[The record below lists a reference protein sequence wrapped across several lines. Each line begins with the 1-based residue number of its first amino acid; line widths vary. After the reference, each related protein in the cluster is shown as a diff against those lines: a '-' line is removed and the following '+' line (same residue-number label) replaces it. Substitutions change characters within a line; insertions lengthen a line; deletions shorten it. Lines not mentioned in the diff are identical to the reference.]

1 MNATKVS
8 VIIPLYNAEKYIGRC
23 LHSVLEQ
30 SYKHIEIILVDD
42 ASTDHSLSVAEAF
55 QQEHPSIKIIKH
67 KTNIGSMA
75 SRRDGYQ
82 AATGDSMMFVDA
94 DDTLPPDAVECL
106 VAKQQETNADIVAG
120 NVEKI
125 YVDGHKE
132 RLVENLPPH
141 ATGVDMLE
149 ALLDEKV
156 RRCLWGRLYRTIL
169 FHEHPLINLDNMT
182 IYEDA
187 CLLHQVVVNAHVIV
201 TVGDTVYQYN
211 ENMSSVMHRVYG
223 IQQIESIIMANKI
236 IADVCQPYPQ
246 LHAKMQHRIAHT
258 VLALYS
264 EKIAIGQLRA
274 LLRKHGMQKYGEM
287 GAICKYLNLSDYWY
301 AFKRFFYVRTKLSK

>member
-1 MNATKVS
+1 MKIS
-8 VIIPLYNAEKYIGRC
+8 VVIPLYNAEPYIGRC
-23 LHSVLEQ
+23 LDSVLRQ
-30 SYKHIEIILVDD
+30 SYKNIEIVIVDD
-42 ASTDHSLSVAEAF
+42 ASTDASLSVVQRYQTQYPF
-55 QQEHPSIKIIKH
+55 VTIISH
-67 KTNIGSMA
+67 KQNKGAMM
-75 SRRDGYQ
+75 SRKDGYT
-82 AATGDSMMFVDA
+82 AATGECLMFVDA
-94 DDTLPPDAVECL
+94 DDTLPLDAVACL

-132 RLVENLPPH
+132 RLVENLPTH

-156 RRCLWGRLYRTIL
+156 RRCLWGRLYRTGL
-169 FHEHPLINLDNMT
+169 FHEHSLINLDNMT

-201 TVGDTVYQYN
+201 TVDDTVYQYN
-211 ENMSSVMHRVYG
+211 ENMSSVTHRVYG
-223 IQQIESIIMANKI
+223 TRQIESIIMANKI

-264 EKIAIGQLRA
+264 EKIAVGQLRA

-287 GAICKYLNLSDYWY
+287 GTICKYLNLGDYWY

>member
-1 MNATKVS
+1 MKIS
-8 VIIPLYNAEKYIGRC
+8 VVIPLYNAEPYIGRC
-23 LHSVLEQ
+23 LDSVLRQ
-30 SYKHIEIILVDD
+30 SYKNIEIVIVDD
-42 ASTDHSLSVAEAF
+42 ASTDASLSVV
-55 QQEHPSIKIIKH
+55 QRYQTQNPSVTIISH
-67 KTNIGSMA
+67 KQNKGAMM
-75 SRRDGYQ
+75 SRKDGYT
-82 AATGDSMMFVDA
+82 AATGECLMFVDA
-94 DDTLPPDAVECL
+94 DDTLPLDAVACL

-132 RLVENLPPH
+132 RLVENLPTH

-156 RRCLWGRLYRTIL
+156 RRCLWGRLYRTSL

-201 TVGDTVYQYN
+201 TVDDTVYQYN
-211 ENMSSVMHRVYG
+211 ENMSSVTHRVYG

-287 GAICKYLNLSDYWY
+287 GAICKYLNLGDYWY

>member
-1 MNATKVS
+1 MKIS
-8 VIIPLYNAEKYIGRC
+8 VVIPLYNAEPYIGRC
-23 LHSVLEQ
+23 LDSVLRQ
-30 SYKHIEIILVDD
+30 SYKNIEIVIVDD
-42 ASTDHSLSVAEAF
+42 ASTDASLSVV
-55 QQEHPSIKIIKH
+55 QRYQTQYPSVTIISH
-67 KTNIGSMA
+67 KQNKGAMM
-75 SRRDGYQ
+75 SRKDGYT
-82 AATGDSMMFVDA
+82 AATGECLMFVDV
-94 DDTLPPDAVECL
+94 DDTLPLDAVACL

-132 RLVENLPPH
+132 RLVENLPTH

-156 RRCLWGRLYRTIL
+156 RRCLWGRLYRTGL

-201 TVGDTVYQYN
+201 TVDDTVYQYN
-211 ENMSSVMHRVYG
+211 ENMSSVTHRVYG
-223 IQQIESIIMANKI
+223 TRQIESIIMANKI

-246 LHAKMQHRIAHT
+246 LHAKMRHRIAHT

-264 EKIAIGQLRA
+264 EHISIGQLRA
-274 LLRKHGMQKYGEM
+274 LLRKHGMQKYGELRT
-287 GAICKYLNLSDYWY
+287 IFKYLNIGDYWY

>member
-1 MNATKVS
+1 MKIS
-8 VIIPLYNAEKYIGRC
+8 VVIPLYNAEPYIGRC
-23 LHSVLEQ
+23 LDSVLRQ
-30 SYKHIEIILVDD
+30 SYKNIEIVIVDD
-42 ASTDHSLSVAEAF
+42 ASTDASLSVV
-55 QQEHPSIKIIKH
+55 QRYQTQNPSVTIISH
-67 KTNIGSMA
+67 KQNKGAMM
-75 SRRDGYQ
+75 SRKDGYT
-82 AATGDSMMFVDA
+82 AATGECLMFVDA
-94 DDTLPPDAVECL
+94 DDTLPLDAVACL

-132 RLVENLPPH
+132 RLVENLPTH

-156 RRCLWGRLYRTIL
+156 RRCLWGRLYRTSL

-211 ENMSSVMHRVYG
+211 ENMSSVTHRVYG

-246 LHAKMQHRIAHT
+246 LHAKMQHRVAHT
-258 VLALYS
+258 VFALYS

-287 GAICKYLNLSDYWY
+287 GAICKYLNFGDYWY

>member
-1 MNATKVS
+1 MKIS
-8 VIIPLYNAEKYIGRC
+8 VVIPLYNAEPYIGRC
-23 LHSVLEQ
+23 LDSVLRQ
-30 SYKHIEIILVDD
+30 SYKNIEIVIVDD
-42 ASTDHSLSVAEAF
+42 ASTDASLSVVQRYQTQYPF
-55 QQEHPSIKIIKH
+55 VTIISH
-67 KTNIGSMA
+67 KQNKGAMM
-75 SRRDGYQ
+75 SRKDGYT
-82 AATGDSMMFVDA
+82 AATGECLMFVDA
-94 DDTLPPDAVECL
+94 DDTLPFDAVACL

-132 RLVENLPPH
+132 RLVENLPTH

-156 RRCLWGRLYRTIL
+156 RRCLWGRLYRTGL

-201 TVGDTVYQYN
+201 TIDDTVYQYN
-211 ENMSSVMHRVYG
+211 ENMSSVTHRVYG
-223 IQQIESIIMANKI
+223 TRQIESIIMANKI

-246 LHAKMQHRIAHT
+246 LHAKMRHRIAHT

-264 EKIAIGQLRA
+264 EKIAVGQLRA
-274 LLRKHGMQKYGEM
+274 LLRKHDMQKYGEM
-287 GAICKYLNLSDYWY
+287 GTICKYLNLGDYWY

>member
-1 MNATKVS
+1 MKIS
-8 VIIPLYNAEKYIGRC
+8 VVIPLYNAEPYIGRC
-23 LHSVLEQ
+23 LDSVLRQ
-30 SYKHIEIILVDD
+30 SYKNIEIVIVDD
-42 ASTDHSLSVAEAF
+42 ASTDASLSVV
-55 QQEHPSIKIIKH
+55 QRYQTQNPSVTIISH
-67 KTNIGSMA
+67 KQNKGAMM
-75 SRRDGYQ
+75 SRKDGYT
-82 AATGDSMMFVDA
+82 AATGECLMFVDA
-94 DDTLPPDAVECL
+94 DDTLPLDAVACL

-132 RLVENLPPH
+132 RLVENLPTH

-156 RRCLWGRLYRTIL
+156 RRCLWGRLYRTSL
-169 FHEHPLINLDNMT
+169 FHKHPLINLDNMT

-201 TVGDTVYQYN
+201 TVDDTVYQYN
-211 ENMSSVMHRVYG
+211 ENMSSVTHRVYG

-274 LLRKHGMQKYGEM
+274 LLRKHGMQKYGELRT
-287 GAICKYLNLSDYWY
+287 ICKYLNIGDYWY

>member
-1 MNATKVS
+1 MKIS
-8 VIIPLYNAEKYIGRC
+8 VVIPLYNAEPYIGRC
-23 LHSVLEQ
+23 LDSVLRQ
-30 SYKHIEIILVDD
+30 SYKNIEIVIVDD
-42 ASTDHSLSVAEAF
+42 ASTDASLSVVQRYQTQYPF
-55 QQEHPSIKIIKH
+55 VTIISH
-67 KTNIGSMA
+67 KQNKGAMM
-75 SRRDGYQ
+75 SRKDGYT
-82 AATGDSMMFVDA
+82 AATGECLMFVDA
-94 DDTLPPDAVECL
+94 DDTLPLDAVACL

-156 RRCLWGRLYRTIL
+156 RRCLWGRLYRAGL
-169 FHEHPLINLDNMT
+169 FHEHSLINLDSMT

-201 TVGDTVYQYN
+201 TVDDIVYQYN
-211 ENMSSVMHRVYG
+211 ENMSSVTHRVYG
-223 IQQIESIIMANKI
+223 TRQIESIIMANKI

-287 GAICKYLNLSDYWY
+287 GTICKYLNLGDYWY

>member
-1 MNATKVS
+1 MKIS
-8 VIIPLYNAEKYIGRC
+8 VVIPLYNAEPYIGRC
-23 LHSVLEQ
+23 LDSVLRQ
-30 SYKHIEIILVDD
+30 SYKNIEIVIVDD
-42 ASTDHSLSVAEAF
+42 ASTDASLSVV
-55 QQEHPSIKIIKH
+55 QRYQTQNPSVTIISH
-67 KTNIGSMA
+67 KQNKGAMM
-75 SRRDGYQ
+75 SRKDGYT
-82 AATGDSMMFVDA
+82 AATGECLMFVDA
-94 DDTLPPDAVECL
+94 DDTLPLDAVACL

-156 RRCLWGRLYRTIL
+156 RRCLCGRLYRTSL

-201 TVGDTVYQYN
+201 TVDDTVYQYN
-211 ENMSSVMHRVYG
+211 ENMSSVTHRVYG

-287 GAICKYLNLSDYWY
+287 GAICKYLNLGDYWY

>member
-1 MNATKVS
+1 MKIS
-8 VIIPLYNAEKYIGRC
+8 VVIPLYNAEPYIGRC
-23 LHSVLEQ
+23 LDSVLRQ
-30 SYKHIEIILVDD
+30 SYKNIEIVIVDD
-42 ASTDHSLSVAEAF
+42 ASTDASLSVV
-55 QQEHPSIKIIKH
+55 QRYQTQNPSVTIISH
-67 KTNIGSMA
+67 KQNKGAMM
-75 SRRDGYQ
+75 SRKDGYT
-82 AATGDSMMFVDA
+82 AATGECLMFVDA
-94 DDTLPPDAVECL
+94 DDTLPLDAVACL

-201 TVGDTVYQYN
+201 TVDDTVYQYN
-211 ENMSSVMHRVYG
+211 ENMSSVTHRVYG

-287 GAICKYLNLSDYWY
+287 GAICKYLNFGDYWY